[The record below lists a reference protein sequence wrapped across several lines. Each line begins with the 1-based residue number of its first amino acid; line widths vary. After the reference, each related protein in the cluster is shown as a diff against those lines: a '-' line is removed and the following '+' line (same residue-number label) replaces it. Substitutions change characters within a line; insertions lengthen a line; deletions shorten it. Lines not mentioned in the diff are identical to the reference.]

1 MRLLATLV
9 GLFLLFSVWQHTRR
23 EENENR
29 LALVASQLAHR
40 DVDVGCPGFG
50 TKLVEITPY
59 AGWVAFDEH
68 GQPADETQ
76 LAAQTCASLERIWR
90 ADDPPTFSC
99 LLTRTCE
106 RERLELVDGMLTLAH
121 ESWHLR
127 GVTDEARTQCYA
139 VQSVE
144 VTAHLFG
151 LLPADARVVALY
163 VALQDAAAPR
173 DAYHSVECRPGGAYD
188 LAPATPAWPSG

>member
-1 MRLLATLV
+1 MRILAALV
-9 GLFLLFSVWQHTRR
+9 GLFVLFTAWHYLRR

-40 DVDVGCPGFG
+40 DVDVGCPGFW

-68 GQPADETQ
+68 GQPSDKTH
-76 LAAQTCASLERIWR
+76 LAAKTCASLERLWR
-90 ADDPPTFSC
+90 AGEPPSFSC
-99 LLTRTCE
+99 LLTRSCE

-127 GVTDEARTQCYA
+127 GVKDEARTQCYA
-139 VQSVE
+139 VQSME
-144 VTAHLFG
+144 ATARLFE
-151 LLPADARVVALY
+151 LLPADARLVALY
-163 VALQDAAAPR
+163 VAVQDAAAPR
-173 DAYHSVECRPGGAYD
+173 DRYHSRECRPGGAFD
-188 LAPATPAWPSG
+188 LAPATAGWPG